1 VRSVTLASLPT
12 PAESDGDLALRAA
25 CEAYV
30 AMDAAG
36 RVLRWN
42 AAAAKLF
49 GYEPAAV
56 IGRDLADLI
65 VPEHLRA
72 AHRAGVQRYLSTRL
86 GRIVGRRTEVT
97 AVDRAGRI
105 FPAELALWAV
115 RGTGQPWFAAMIR
128 DVSDV
133 VTARDASR
141 SAATTARAAQREL
154 ATLVSH
160 APIGM
165 ALVGLDGQWLVV
177 NPALARLTGYSEP
190 ELLTRTFQA
199 ITHPDDL
206 DADLELLRQLVD
218 GDITD
223 YTLEKR
229 YRRQDGTFIWVSL
242 SVSLVRDDTGAP
254 VHFISQIQ
262 DITDRRINQQAL
274 ERRALTDSLTGLADR
289 GVLDEATRQAL
300 MELNRTHGQVGLLLL
315 DLDNFKPIN
324 DTHGHLAGDAVLIEI
339 ARRLLANARGR
350 DLAARFGGD
359 EFAILLDAPGDPDAQ
374 IAVGQRLLT
383 ALRAPITLP
392 GGTSVELTASIGI
405 ASTNDPGCFTAALY
419 GRADRGLYAVKTAGG
434 NNVHVDDIGS
444 DQTPAPEPTQ
454 PDSTPVEQMSR

>member
-1 VRSVTLASLPT
+1 MHSVTVASLPG
-12 PAESDGDLALRAA
+12 PAESDDDLALRTA

-49 GYEPAAV
+49 GYEPTAAL
-56 IGRDLADLI
+56 GRDLADLI

-72 AHRAGVQRYLSTRL
+72 AHRAGLRRYLSTRL
-86 GRIVGRRTEVT
+86 GRIVGQRTEVT
-97 AVDRAGRI
+97 AVDRTGRL

-115 RGTGQPWFAAMIR
+115 RGAGQPWFAAMIR
-128 DVSDV
+128 DVSDL
-133 VTARDASR
+133 VTDRESAQ
-141 SAATTARAAQREL
+141 SAASTARAAQREL
-154 ATLVSH
+154 ATLVNH

-165 ALVGLDGQWLVV
+165 ALVGLDGKWLVV

-190 ELLTRTFQA
+190 ELLARSFQA

-206 DADLELLRQLVD
+206 EADLELLRQLVE
-218 GDITD
+218 GEVTD

-229 YRRQDGTFIWVSL
+229 YRRQDGTFIWVNL

-262 DITDRRINQQAL
+262 DITDRRSNLQAL

-289 GVLDEATRQAL
+289 GVLDEVTCQAL
-300 MELNRTHGQVGLLLL
+300 MDLSRTRGQVGLLLL

-324 DTHGHLAGDAVLIEI
+324 DTHGHLAGDAVLVEI
-339 ARRLLANARGR
+339 ARRLLTNARGR

-359 EFAILLDAPGDPDAQ
+359 EFAILLDNPGDHEALT
-374 IAVGQRLLT
+374 AFGHRLLK
-383 ALRAPITLP
+383 ALRAPITLAD
-392 GGTSVELTASIGI
+392 GTYVELTASIGI
-405 ASTNDPGCFTAALY
+405 ASTDDPGCYTAALY
-419 GRADRGLYAVKTAGG
+419 GRADQALYAVKAAAG
-434 NNVHVDDIGS
+434 NDVRVLNTGS
-444 DQTPAPEPTQ
+444 EATPAP
-454 PDSTPVEQMSR
+454 

>member
-1 VRSVTLASLPT
+1 MPSVTVASLPV

-49 GYEPAAV
+49 GYEPAAAL
-56 IGRDLADLI
+56 GRDLADLI

-86 GRIVGRRTEVT
+86 GRIVGQRIEVT
-97 AVDRAGRI
+97 AVDRAGRL

-115 RGTGQPWFAAMIR
+115 PGAGQPWFAAMVR
-128 DVSDV
+128 DVSDLV
-133 VTARDASR
+133 AAREAARSTAVA
-141 SAATTARAAQREL
+141 ARAAQHQL
-154 ATLVSH
+154 ATLVNH

-165 ALVGLDGQWLVV
+165 ALVGLDGSWLVV
-177 NPALARLTGYSEP
+177 NPALTRITGYSEP
-190 ELLTRTFQA
+190 ELLSSTFQT

-206 DADLELLRQLVD
+206 DADLELLRQLVE
-218 GDITD
+218 GQITD

-229 YRRQDGTFIWVSL
+229 YRRQDGAFIWVSL
-242 SVSLVRDDTGAP
+242 SVSLVRDDAGDP

-262 DITDRRINQQAL
+262 DITDRRSDQLAL

-300 MELNRTHGQVGLLLL
+300 MDLSRAHGQVGLLLL
-315 DLDNFKPIN
+315 DLDNFKPVN
-324 DTHGHLAGDAVLIEI
+324 DTHGHLAGDAVLVEV
-339 ARRLLANARGR
+339 ARRLRTNARGR

-359 EFAILLDAPGDPDAQ
+359 EFAILLDDPGDHEALTTF
-374 IAVGQRLLT
+374 GRRLLE
-383 ALRAPITLP
+383 ALRAPITLTD
-392 GGTSVELTASIGI
+392 GTYIELTASIGI
-405 ASTNDPGCFTAALY
+405 ASTDDPGCYTAALY
-419 GRADRGLYAVKTAGG
+419 GRADRAMYAVKAAAG
-434 NNVHVDDIGS
+434 NDVRVDTTGTGS
-444 DQTPAPEPTQ
+444 TPA
-454 PDSTPVEQMSR
+454 S

>member
-1 VRSVTLASLPT
+1 
-12 PAESDGDLALRAA
+12 
-25 CEAYV
+25 
-30 AMDAAG
+30 M
-36 RVLRWN
+36 
-42 AAAAKLF
+42 
-49 GYEPAAV
+49 
-56 IGRDLADLI
+56 
-65 VPEHLRA
+65 PEHLRA
-72 AHRAGVQRYLSTRL
+72 AHRAGLQRYLSTRL
-86 GRIVGRRTEVT
+86 GRIVGQRTEVT
-97 AVDRAGRI
+97 AVDRDGRI

-115 RGTGQPWFAAMIR
+115 RGTGPPWFAAMIR

-133 VTARDASR
+133 VTAKHALQ
-141 SAATTARAAQREL
+141 SAATAARAAQREL

-165 ALVGLDGQWLVV
+165 ALVGLDGTWLVV

-190 ELLTRTFQA
+190 ELLARTFQA

-206 DADLELLRQLVD
+206 DADLDLLGQLVN

-223 YTLEKR
+223 YSLEKR
-229 YRRQDGTFIWVSL
+229 YRRQDGTFIWVNL

-262 DITDRRINQQAL
+262 DITDRRTHQQAL

-300 MELNRTHGQVGLLLL
+300 MELDRSHGQVGILLL

-324 DTHGHLAGDAVLIEI
+324 DTHGHLAGDAVLVEI

-359 EFAILLDAPGDPDAQ
+359 EFAILMDAPGDHGALT
-374 IAVGQRLLT
+374 AFGQRLLT
-383 ALRAPITLP
+383 VLRAPIALA
-392 GGTSVELTASIGI
+392 GGISVELTASIGI
-405 ASTNDPGCFTAALY
+405 ASANDPDCFTAALY
-419 GRADRGLYAVKTAGG
+419 GRADRALYAVKATGG
-434 NNVHVDDIGS
+434 NNVHVDDISREGI
-444 DQTPAPEPTQ
+444 PAP
-454 PDSTPVEQMSR
+454 